1 MDNAADIRE
10 IIEIFEK
17 LKAKDPRCGRILC
30 STCGGYGTAIREN
43 LSIKECQNIHQIL
56 SRVSPEEFRSFG
68 VWRIIIEKIS
78 PSGVDAVHAR
88 EAQSLNMS
96 DIRAVDRFLFD
107 RRCDHKSS
115 PYERD
120 YLAVLDQAIPVALK
134 TSDAS
139 LVETLVVILGEQAS
153 QYSQLVDIAI
163 KLSENNEEMQR
174 VLYNK
179 LRETVPAVRGYV
191 GYGGSPCGPI
201 DPWY

>member
-1 MDNAADIRE
+1 MDNAADIRD
-10 IIEIFEK
+10 IIVLFEK

-43 LSIKECQNIHQIL
+43 LSIKEYQNIHQVL
-56 SRVSPEEFRSFG
+56 SRVSPDEFRTFG
-68 VWRIIIEKIS
+68 VWRIILEKIS

-107 RRCDHKSS
+107 RRIDYKSS

-120 YLAVLDQAIPVALK
+120 YQTALDQAVPIAIK

-139 LVETLVVILGEQAS
+139 LVETLVIIFGEETS
-153 QYSQLVDIAI
+153 KYPQLVDIAI
-163 KLSENNEEMQR
+163 TLSENNEEMQR

-179 LRETVPAVRGYV
+179 LRETVPAVREYV
-191 GYGGSPCGPI
+191 GYGCSPCGPI